1 MFYENEEMETP
12 TPCQHCGKIFD
23 LNDGYGS
30 EKWHKNTVICENCYR
45 EEEKEVEEDERWE
58 EINIEVSNALYGLDK
73 EANISKLLDEENK
86 NLILSISKLLS
97 SSEV

>member
-1 MFYENEEMETP
+1 MFYENEEMEMP
-12 TPCQHCGKIFD
+12 TPCQHCGEIFD

-30 EKWHKNTVICENCYR
+30 EKWYKNTVICENCYR

-73 EANISKLLDEENK
+73 ETNISKFLDEENK
-86 NLILSISKLLS
+86 TLILTISKLLI